1 MTLPIRS
8 YKNRMKNHIIPLI
21 ITLAKRDIIGKY
33 RQATL
38 GSLYAIIQPVGYMLT
53 FFLLGKV
60 VGINPEGIPYVVML
74 FTGLIPWLFFSNGIN
89 GATTVIRAN
98 AELIRKM
105 PVTKEI
111 FLIVGIVI
119 AFVDFLV
126 SSILLI
132 IVAIYYQIPLTLA
145 LLWLPLI
152 IATLILLILGLGFI
166 VAAFSAIRTD
176 LQFLLPF
183 LLQLWMF
190 ASPVIYPLKQ
200 VPQSLLELYKLN
212 PITGIVESFR
222 VVIAYGQT
230 PDLYLL
236 GISILVG
243 FFLLIMGWP
252 LFRYYG
258 QYFADVI

>member
-1 MTLPIRS
+1 
-8 YKNRMKNHIIPLI
+8 MKNQIIPLI
-21 ITLAKRDIIGKY
+21 ITLVKRDIVGKY
-33 RQATL
+33 RQATF
-38 GSLYAIIQPVGYMLT
+38 GSLYAIIQPVGFLLT

-60 VGINPEGIPYVVML
+60 VGVNSEGIPYVLML
-74 FTGLIPWLFFSNGIN
+74 LTGLVPWLFFCNSIN
-89 GATTVIRAN
+89 ASTGVIRMN
-98 AELIRKM
+98 ADLIKKM

-111 FLIVGIVI
+111 FLIVGIIV

-145 LLWLPLI
+145 LLWLPVI
-152 IATLILLILGLGFI
+152 IAVLVLLILGLGFI
-166 VAAFSAIRTD
+166 VAAISAIRTD

-200 VPQSLLELYKLN
+200 VPESVVGLYKFN

-222 VVIAYGQT
+222 IVIAYGHA
-230 PDLYLL
+230 PDMQIF
-236 GISILVG
+236 GISILAG
-243 FFLLIMGWP
+243 IILILIGWP

-258 QYFADVI
+258 QFFADVI